1 MNVTSKNSGKIILG
15 FAVLA
20 LAAILVVQ
28 STGILAPLS
37 VAAAAPAAEDTV
49 SLPRTIT
56 VVGVGEVV
64 AAPDMGT
71 ATIGVEVTAPT
82 VKEATTEAATK
93 MDSVMA
99 ALSAQGV
106 ADKDI
111 QTSNYS
117 IYYEERY
124 GAELTVRSEGS
135 DTSESTGVY
144 RVSNMVTIKIREMD
158 KVAQVIDA
166 VVEAGANSLWGVN
179 FVLDDTSAIEEE
191 ARAKA
196 IENAYARAGALAEL
210 TNVSLGE
217 VVEVTEVVGSSLYG
231 GYGIETVK
239 MSGLGGGSSV
249 SPGELEVSMQ
259 VQVTFAIE

>member
-1 MNVTSKNSGKIILG
+1 MGLR
-15 FAVLA
+15 L
-20 LAAILVVQ
+20 
-28 STGILAPLS
+28 
-37 VAAAAPAAEDTV
+37 TV
-49 SLPRTIT
+49 S
-56 VVGVGEVV
+56 
-64 AAPDMGT
+64 
-71 ATIGVEVTAPT
+71 
-82 VKEATTEAATK
+82 
-93 MDSVMA
+93 
-99 ALSAQGV
+99 
-106 ADKDI
+106 
-111 QTSNYS
+111 
-117 IYYEERY
+117 
-124 GAELTVRSEGS
+124 RSEGS

-231 GYGIETVK
+231 GYGIVDSQDERA
-239 MSGLGGGSSV
+239 GWW
-249 SPGELEVSMQ
+249 
-259 VQVTFAIE
+259 